1 MSLMFAKQFSEAGV
15 STNTGKKGGRGKAG
29 SGLMSKSKR
38 GGRSNQEDVGDSTGG
53 LFNMDANAAYRTH
66 MLFPGRKEE
75 EGAGPGGGDPRR
87 SSGSPGFMKAMM
99 SWGGGKR
106 GSEGRVGAGQEL
118 QRYSHGS
125 PGHNPDSEC
134 SPLDPLYGKSVS
146 FHFGSGSH
154 QLAAASNYPNP
165 AEQPHQPAHFPSDDE
180 GGRNLYLTLLTL
192 YIYTAVISTLFYLV
206 QVLFRKCLVNHKIT
220 YAPAQLM

>member
-15 STNTGKKGGRGKAG
+15 SNNTGKKGGRGKAG

-134 SPLDPLYGKSVS
+134 SPLDPLYGKSMS
-146 FHFGSGSH
+146 FHSGSGSQ

-165 AEQPHQPAHFPSDDE
+165 AEQHQPAQFPSGE
-180 GGRNLYLTLLTL
+180 GGRSLNITNIL
-192 YIYTAVISTLFYLV
+192 YTAVISTLFYLV
-206 QVLFRKCLVNHKIT
+206 QILFRKCLVNHKIT
-220 YAPAQLM
+220 HAPARLM